1 MQKLMS
7 FCIFLLKGMKINK
20 WIKMFKI
27 QLKSISTADIIYVSA
42 SDIIA
47 VDVKR

>member
-1 MQKLMS
+1 MS
-7 FCIFLLKGMKINK
+7 FCFFLLKGMKINK